1 MNRKEFTNLLQDR
14 TTTSFGISIG
24 TGLLLE
30 SLFDPTTDRYD
41 SERPIPPR
49 VDLTKYNYY
58 LINGYTLIRNIISS
72 LQDRTA
78 IASTE
83 PKLVAELISN
93 VLKQE
98 IYILKGLLAT
108 TNLKDNYFKLIV
120 PEYDYLIKNFNKG
133 KDINIKYI
141 QNTITAIKLFKP
153 YLEAIDYTEVV
164 KTKGYRL
171 DKTIT
176 YNSLITTHL
185 PIDLLQSNYMTL
197 LESHT
202 GVIKDNHLWYT
213 KYHALGSLDLSILPM
228 NDIVYFIM
236 GDDHMVRGVDTKY
249 KRELYN
255 IALEKKW
262 SYRTT
267 RDKILMNISKSEGLQ
282 HILSL
287 SGFKAY

>member
-49 VDLTKYNYY
+49 VDLNKYNYY

-72 LQDRTA
+72 
-78 IASTE
+78 
-83 PKLVAELISN
+83 
-93 VLKQE
+93 KQE

-153 YLEAIDYTEVV
+153 YLESIDYTEVV

-202 GVIKDNHLWYT
+202 GVLKDNHLWYT

-267 RDKILMNISKSEGLQ
+267 RDKILMNLSKSEGLQ